1 MKLKN
6 LFHIISIIFLTFYG
20 CGQAEREQ
28 TSATGISLRLSID
41 SAAVELYNIPVYI
54 IEEFRSDSLEV
65 SQWENFFAIYE
76 EPADPE
82 LRDLQTP
89 IEGVYEIRDS
99 VVRFVPAAAFKAG
112 GIYFARCYA
121 KKLLQEPQDLISSR
135 KLPYTE
141 ALVEYKFRI
150 LK

>member
-6 LFHIISIIFLTFYG
+6 LFHIILIIFLIFYG
-20 CGQAEREQ
+20 CSQAERKQ
-28 TSATGISLRLSID
+28 TSDRGLSLRLSAD
-41 SAAVELYNIPVYI
+41 SSAVELFNIPVHI
-54 IEEFRSDSLEV
+54 IEEFRSDSLET
-65 SQWENFFAIYE
+65 SQWENFFAVYE

-82 LRDLQTP
+82 LRDLQKAL
-89 IEGVYEIRDS
+89 EGAYEIRDS
-99 VVRFVPAAAFKAG
+99 LVRFMPSAAFKKG

-141 ALVEYKFRI
+141 ASVEYKFRI